1 MFERTDMIQITKAYK
16 NHPKKGWLTTL
27 VIFTSSCGAKHGEIL
42 SVLSL
47 MSLCLCVR
55 LACCQP
61 LAPLVGK
68 ESLPMVRLFRFSELR
83 DIT

>member
-1 MFERTDMIQITKAYK
+1 MIQITKAYK

-27 VIFTSSCGAKHGEIL
+27 VIFTSSCGAKRGEIL
-42 SVLSL
+42 SVL
-47 MSLCLCVR
+47 SLCLCVR

-68 ESLPMVRLFRFSELR
+68 ESLPMVRFFRCSELR